1 MECVLQ
7 GPCSLITSRSG
18 RDQIRGTVTE
28 RLWAQTDL
36 KGESQEQSFC
46 SKDAAPWWECPGCFI
61 YTLGFSLTSES
72 VSHGAHLQES
82 TGLRTKGCSVMC
94 CFFKKRSTCLHSV
107 WLFSWKL
114 AHIIGSTLHQVSSPW
129 CHRAMRRCVPSV
141 HLRHLEKQ
149 TRKKLCPHQSPG
161 GPGCLVWRQHARVAW
176 GDYISVFVAVLTP
189 QGCQLPSFTDGP

>member
-7 GPCSLITSRSG
+7 GPCSLITSWSG

-28 RLWAQTDL
+28 LLWAQTDM

-46 SKDAAPWWECPGCFI
+46 SKDAAPWWEYPGCFI

-82 TGLRTKGCSVMC
+82 TGLRTKGCYAMC
-94 CFFKKRSTCLHSV
+94 CFFKERSTCLHSV

-114 AHIIGSTLHQVSSPW
+114 AHIIGSTLHQVSSP
-129 CHRAMRRCVPSV
+129 
-141 HLRHLEKQ
+141 
-149 TRKKLCPHQSPG
+149 
-161 GPGCLVWRQHARVAW
+161 
-176 GDYISVFVAVLTP
+176 
-189 QGCQLPSFTDGP
+189 